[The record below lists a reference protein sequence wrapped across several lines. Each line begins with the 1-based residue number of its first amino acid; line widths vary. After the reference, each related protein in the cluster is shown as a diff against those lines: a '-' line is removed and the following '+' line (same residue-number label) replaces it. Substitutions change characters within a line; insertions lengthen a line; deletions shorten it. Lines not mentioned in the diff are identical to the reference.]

1 MTETEHGPDD
11 LPSDALPSDPEALR
25 LFIREVMAERDAAV
39 ARCARLEHL
48 LSVARNAQYG
58 RSSEKLNDDQLRFAL
73 EDVEQAVAAVESE
86 ENRSNPTKSRERAA
100 ARRANR
106 GSLPEHLP
114 RIVET
119 IAPDDI
125 ACPCCRAPMH
135 EIGADESQ
143 RLDIVPAQYRVIVT
157 RRPKLVCRACAGTV
171 VQAAAPERLIK
182 GGLPTERL
190 VAHVLAAK
198 YAWHLPLYRQSQM
211 MATQGLA
218 IDRSTLA
225 FWVGYAGAELAPVY
239 QRLKANL
246 LASSKIVVDETPAPV
261 LDPGRG
267 RTKTGYFWAIARD
280 DRPWRGPEPPAV
292 VYSYAP
298 GRGAVHALKLLDGYC
313 GVVQCDGYAA
323 YKTLVNPARDGS
335 LAEHIQLAFCWSHL
349 RRRFV
354 EIERRGPAP
363 TASEALSRI
372 AQLYGI
378 ERSLRGRTAEERRAG
393 RQAHTKPLVI
403 ALKTWFEERLKI
415 LSGKS
420 LTAEAIR
427 YGLNHWDGLIRFLD
441 DGRVDLDTNAV
452 ERAMRPIAL
461 NRKNALFAGCDEGA
475 EVWACIASLIETCR
489 LNGVDPE
496 AYLAD
501 ALEKLV
507 GGWPESRI
515 DELMPSASTF
525 TRRGRSEDGDQR
537 AA

>member
-1 MTETEHGPDD
+1 
-11 LPSDALPSDPEALR
+11 
-25 LFIREVMAERDAAV
+25 MAERDAAV

-73 EDVEQAVAAVESE
+73 EDVERAVAAVEAE

-100 ARRANR
+100 TRRANR
-106 GSLPEHLP
+106 GALPEHLP

-119 IAPDDI
+119 IAPDDT
-125 ACPCCRAPMH
+125 ACPCCSAPMH

-157 RRPKLVCRACAGTV
+157 RRPKLVCRNCAGQI

-198 YAWHLPLYRQSQM
+198 YAWHLPLYRQSQI

-239 QRLKANL
+239 RHMKANL

-280 DRPWRGPEPPAV
+280 DRPWRGPEPPGV

-298 GRGAVHALKLLDGYC
+298 GRGAVHALKLLDGMPASC
-313 GVVQCDGYAA
+313 NATAMPPTKRSSIPRAIAA
-323 YKTLVNPARDGS
+323 SRSTSNS
-335 LAEHIQLAFCWSHL
+335 LSAGRICAAASWRSSAEVPLQP
-349 RRRFV
+349 
-354 EIERRGPAP
+354 RGGPEP
-363 TASEALSRI
+363 D
-372 AQLYGI
+372 
-378 ERSLRGRTAEERRAG
+378 RTALWHRAQPAWPHGRGAARRPAG
-393 RQAHTKPLVI
+393 DAKPLVI
-403 ALKTWFEERLKI
+403 ALKTWFEERLKT
-415 LSGKS
+415 S
-420 LTAEAIR
+420 
-427 YGLNHWDGLIRFLD
+427 
-441 DGRVDLDTNAV
+441 
-452 ERAMRPIAL
+452 RA
-461 NRKNALFAGCDEGA
+461 
-475 EVWACIASLIETCR
+475 
-489 LNGVDPE
+489 
-496 AYLAD
+496 
-501 ALEKLV
+501 
-507 GGWPESRI
+507 
-515 DELMPSASTF
+515 
-525 TRRGRSEDGDQR
+525 R
-537 AA
+537 A